1 MGDGFFVYFYD
12 LGLIQR
18 FLNWR
23 TFFVVVAIA
32 ISVYSMYYANDL
44 SNRLANE
51 ETKKVEIVA
60 KALEISSK
68 NALALGMDSI
78 PLSYNTDV
86 LPDIVI
92 SNNTTIP
99 LIITNEREE
108 ILSDINFPELD
119 EEINKDVRASKLQD
133 ALESYKD
140 YGQRITVVLNDST
153 KQYVYYGESSLTK
166 NLRLFPYGVLGVLF
180 LFVILLIYF
189 LNNSNRY
196 IQDKVW
202 VGMSKET
209 AHQLGTPLTSLL
221 GWLQLLKD
229 KGGNEEIAHEME
241 NDVARLKTIA
251 DRFSKIGSQPTLQVE
266 NIEEVLTS
274 IVSYMRLR
282 APKRVSVELFKS
294 YESADPIEMS
304 KPLFDWVIE
313 NLIRNAIDSL
323 QGEGKI
329 ILRLSESDNRV
340 TIDVSDTGKGIP
352 KGKWESV
359 FKPGFSTKKRGWG
372 LGLSLSRRIIKEYH
386 RGEIFVK
393 NSELGKGTTFRIVL
407 NKI

>member
-1 MGDGFFVYFYD
+1 M
-12 LGLIQR
+12 IQR

-23 TFFVVVAIA
+23 TFFVLVAIA
-32 ISVYSMYYANDL
+32 ISVYSLYFANDL
-44 SNRLANE
+44 SNRLSRE
-51 ETKKVEIVA
+51 ESKKVEVVA
-60 KALEISSK
+60 KALEISGKS
-68 NALALGMDSI
+68 ALNLAVDSL
-78 PLSYNTDV
+78 PVNNFSEV
-86 LPDIVI
+86 LIDQII
-92 SNNTTIP
+92 TNNTTIP
-99 LIITNEREE
+99 LIITNEQDE

-119 EEINKDVRASKLQD
+119 SETDAALRNRELEKELNFFKNK
-133 ALESYKD
+133 EN
-140 YGQRITVVLNDST
+140 RITVILNDST

-180 LFVILLIYF
+180 LFVLLLIYF

-229 KGGNEEIAHEME
+229 QGGNIDITREME
-241 NDVARLKTIA
+241 NDVDRLQTIA
-251 DRFSKIGSQPTLQVE
+251 NRFSKIGSQPTLQVE
-266 NIEEVLTS
+266 NVEDVLTN
-274 IVSYMRLR
+274 IVDYMRLR
-282 APKRVSVELFKS
+282 APKKVVVELVKK
-294 YESADPIEMS
+294 YESGDPIEMS
-304 KPLFDWVIE
+304 KPLFEWVIE

-323 QGEGKI
+323 QGEGRI
-329 ILRLSESDNRV
+329 DLCLSETDARI
-340 TIDVSDTGKGIP
+340 TIDVTDTGKGIP

-359 FKPGFSTKKRGWG
+359 FRPGFSTKKRGWG

-393 NSELGKGTTFRIVL
+393 NSELDKGTTFRIVL
-407 NKI
+407 NKV

>member
-1 MGDGFFVYFYD
+1 M
-12 LGLIQR
+12 
-18 FLNWR
+18 
-23 TFFVVVAIA
+23 A
-32 ISVYSMYYANDL
+32 ISIYSLYYANDL

-51 ETKKVEIVA
+51 ESKKVEIVA
-60 KALEISSK
+60 KALEISGK
-68 NALALGMDSI
+68 NALAFGMDSM
-78 PLSYNTDV
+78 PPSCAS
-86 LPDIVI
+86 DILLDQVI
-92 SNNTTIP
+92 SNNTAIP
-99 LIITNEREE
+99 LIITNEEDDVLGDRN
-108 ILSDINFPELD
+108 LPELD
-119 EEINKDVRASKLQD
+119 NESDGKVRERKLQEV
-133 ALESYKD
+133 LESYKNNN
-140 YGQRITVVLNDST
+140 QRISVILNDST
-153 KQYVYYGESSLTK
+153 KQYVYYGESTLTK

-189 LNNSNRY
+189 LNNSNKY

-229 KGGNEEIAHEME
+229 KGGNEEITHEMG

-266 NIEEVLTS
+266 NIEEVLEN
-274 IVSYMRLR
+274 IVNYMKLR
-282 APKRVSVELFKS
+282 APKRVSVEFYKD
-294 YESADPIEMS
+294 YESGDPIEMS
-304 KPLFDWVIE
+304 KPLFEWVIE

-323 QGEGKI
+323 EGKGGI
-329 ILRLSESDNRV
+329 VLQLSENENRV

-372 LGLSLSRRIIKEYH
+372 LGLSLSRRIVKEYH

-393 NSELGKGTTFRIVL
+393 ESAVGGGTTFRIIL

>member
-1 MGDGFFVYFYD
+1 M
-12 LGLIQR
+12 LQR

-23 TFFVVVAIA
+23 TFFVLVAIA
-32 ISVYSMYYANDL
+32 ISVYSLYYANDL
-44 SNRLANE
+44 SGKLARE
-51 ETKKVEIVA
+51 ETKKVEVVA
-60 KALEISSK
+60 KALETAGQ
-68 NALALGMDSI
+68 NALD
-78 PLSYNTDV
+78 
-86 LPDIVI
+86 PDLDLAIQI
-92 SNNTTIP
+92 INRNTTVP
-99 LIITNEREE
+99 LIITDANDN
-108 ILSDINFPELD
+108 ILSDINHSEIENELN
-119 EEINKDVRASKLQD
+119 EIKKLD
-133 ALESYKD
+133 HLEKQLKD
-140 YGQRITVVLNDST
+140 YKSKEQRIPVIIDSVT
-153 KQYVYYGESSLTK
+153 TQFVYYGESGLTK

-180 LFVILLIYF
+180 LFVILLMYF

-229 KGGNEEIAHEME
+229 REGNRDIAVEME
-241 NDVARLKTIA
+241 KDVERLKTIA
-251 DRFSKIGSQPTLQVE
+251 ERFSKIGSQPTLQIE
-266 NIEEVLTS
+266 NIEETVEN
-274 IVSYMRLR
+274 IVGYMRLR
-282 APKRVSVELFKS
+282 APKRVSIALSKS
-294 YESADPIEMS
+294 YESGDPVELS
-304 KPLFDWVIE
+304 KPLFEWVIE

-323 QGEGKI
+323 QGEGEI
-329 ILRLSESDNRV
+329 NLLLSETDNRV

-352 KGKWESV
+352 KGQWNTV

>member
-1 MGDGFFVYFYD
+1 M
-12 LGLIQR
+12 IQR

-23 TFFVVVAIA
+23 SFFVLVAIA
-32 ISVYSMYYANDL
+32 ISVYSLYFANDL
-44 SNRLANE
+44 SQKLAAE
-51 ETKKVEIVA
+51 ESKKVEVIASAFEIVGQNPLA
-60 KALEISSK
+60 DNRLSTILVSS
-68 NALALGMDSI
+68 
-78 PLSYNTDV
+78 
-86 LPDIVI
+86 
-92 SNNTTIP
+92 NTTIP
-99 LIITNEREE
+99 LIMTDEQDN
-108 ILSDINFPELD
+108 ILTEVNHTDIPD
-119 EEINKDVRASKLQD
+119 E
-133 ALESYKD
+133 
-140 YGQRITVVLNDST
+140 NDSVAYNRFLLEKLKT
-153 KQYVYYGESSLTK
+153 YKNRDHKIPIIRDSTTIEYVYYGESVLTK
-166 NLRLFPYGVLGVLF
+166 NLRLFPIGVLGVLF
-180 LFVILLIYF
+180 LFVILLMYF

-229 KGGNEEIAHEME
+229 QNTDKTIVTEME
-241 NDVARLKTIA
+241 KDVDRLNTIA
-251 DRFSKIGSQPTLQVE
+251 NRFSKIGSQPTLEVE
-266 NIEEVLTS
+266 NIETVVEN
-274 IVSYMRLR
+274 IVDYMRLR
-282 APKRVSVELFKS
+282 APKKVNVALYKS
-294 YESADPIEMS
+294 YESGQPIEMS
-304 KPLFDWVIE
+304 KPLFEWVIE

-323 QGEGKI
+323 QGEGDI
-329 ILRLSESDNRV
+329 TLRLSENQNRATLDV
-340 TIDVSDTGKGIP
+340 TDTGKGIP